1 MNHAHVLPLLLA
13 LLLPTAYADSIYKSV
28 DREGN
33 VTYSSTPPAGVKA
46 QKVELPPPPTE
57 DETRQA
63 TERIKQQAELASEME
78 RSRLEQEAR
87 EQARADEEA
96 RQREAQKPIVIEKP
110 VYVPQ
115 PVYYPPVPTRPRPP
129 RPPMPPVK
137 PRPLPNP

>member
-1 MNHAHVLPLLLA
+1 MNHTYVLPLLLA
-13 LLLPTAYADSIYKSV
+13 LLLPTAYADLIYKSV
-28 DREGN
+28 DSEGN

-129 RPPMPPVK
+129 RPPLPPVK